1 MTKTDLI
8 EAVAASAGIKKDQA
22 SKAVNAVLGVVT
34 DTLARGESV
43 ALTGFGTFLVRDRA
57 ARTVRNPT
65 SGGKVDVP
73 ARRVPAFKPGKG
85 LRDSVS
91 G

>member
-8 EAVAASAGIKKDQA
+8 EAVAASAGMKKDQA
-22 SKAVNAVLGVVT
+22 SKAVNTVLKVVT
-34 DTLARGESV
+34 DTLARGESI

-65 SGGKVDVP
+65 QSGTINVP
-73 ARRVPAFKPGKG
+73 ARRVAAFKPGKA

-91 G
+91 S